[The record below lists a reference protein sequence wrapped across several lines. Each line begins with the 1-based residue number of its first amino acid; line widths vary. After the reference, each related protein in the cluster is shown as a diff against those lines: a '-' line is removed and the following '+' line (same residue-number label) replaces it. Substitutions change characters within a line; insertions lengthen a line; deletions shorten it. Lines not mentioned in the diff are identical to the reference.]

1 MGNELITEKELTF
14 TEEFKKILKPT
25 KTTLLFLLPL
35 FIINIIYSIFYTEND
50 FQRYSLII
58 AGIFMLMTSIQ
69 DLNDKEVIS
78 FLLPPIYVSSFFY
91 ITYNNNDHFFT
102 MSSYIFNNL
111 IIGGLTILIMYSLS
125 LFLSVLLRKD
135 TMGTGD
141 YPVFFAMGIILNTE
155 IGIGMLIMSFSA
167 IIYKIITKEEFIPLI
182 PFIYFSIISTLYL
195 KEFVL

>member
-1 MGNELITEKELTF
+1 MEKELTMEKELSLN
-14 TEEFKKILKPT
+14 EEFKKLFLPT
-25 KTTLLFLLPL
+25 KTTLFFLLPL
-35 FIINIIYSIFYTEND
+35 FIINIIYSIFYIEND

-58 AGIFMLMTSIQ
+58 SGVFMLITSIQ
-69 DLNDKEVIS
+69 DFNDKEVIS
-78 FLLPPIYVSSFFY
+78 FLLPPIYIASFFY
-91 ITYNNNDHFFT
+91 ITYNNDDHFFT

-111 IIGGLTILIMYSLS
+111 ILGVVTILTMYTLS
-125 LFLSVLLRKD
+125 LFLSMLLRKE

-155 IGIGMLIMSFSA
+155 IGIGMLIMSLSA

-195 KEFVL
+195 KEFIL